1 MRVQAGARGRAAALA
16 AAGRGGNTTLDAAR
30 AVEIFLAKR
39 RHKKRY
45 GIQQLTKGVRGCGTR
60 SAARRC
66 SGGLCSLLRICM

>member
-45 GIQQLTKGVRGCGTR
+45 GVQQLQQLKKTH
-60 SAARRC
+60 SAAASAAAALAGPGRWC
-66 SGGLCSLLRICM
+66 